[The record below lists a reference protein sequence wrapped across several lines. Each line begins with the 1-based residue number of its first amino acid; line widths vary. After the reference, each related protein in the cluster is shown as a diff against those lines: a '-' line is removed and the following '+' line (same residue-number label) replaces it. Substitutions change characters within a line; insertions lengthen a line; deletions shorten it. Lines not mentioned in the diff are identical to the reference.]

1 MRMPAFFKSAAFP
14 LFLWLAF
21 FTLDANAA
29 IDNTGIL
36 DDVLQRYSAAASTWA
51 TIISAAATRLFWAL
65 VVISMVWTFGFM
77 ALRKADIGEFFA
89 EFLRF
94 TIFTGFF
101 WWLLQNGPAFAD
113 SIIRSLRQL
122 GGEATGLGGTLS
134 PSGIVD
140 IGFTVFG
147 RVLDQSSAWSPVDS
161 AIGIIM
167 SAIVLVILLL
177 IGINMLLL
185 LVSGWILSYGGVFF
199 LGFGGSRW
207 TSDMA
212 INYYK
217 TVLGIAAQLMTM
229 VLLVG
234 IGKLFLDD
242 YYNRMSEGVNL
253 REMGVLLAVA
263 VILLVLTNKV
273 PQLISGVITGASV
286 GGAGIGTAGAGVA
299 MAGAGMAMAGAA
311 MGGAAIAAGAANIS
325 GGAQALMAAFKGAQG
340 NVAAGTDVMSKM
352 AGAMGGGSSGSAG
365 SGGGSALSDAMGL
378 GGGSSG
384 GGSMGSGSSS
394 MGGAQQQASAGGGG
408 SNSSGGAQEQQ
419 ASATGGQGGNS
430 SSGDS
435 QEQQASASGGQGGN
449 SSSGGAQEQQAS
461 AGGGGSNSSGGTQ
474 EQQASASGGQG
485 GSSSSGKLATAGKI
499 AADMASQLASG
510 AGRMAKDKALGMVDA
525 AKDRVGATAG
535 GKLAAEI
542 NNPGAKA
549 QARLDDQ
556 VINEATEKKAQEARV
571 EQVAEAKEYL
581 AGSGSESPPM
591 FEGDSIS
598 GGNAKN
604 IDADNEVAAFRDGT
618 GGNN

>member
-1 MRMPAFFKSAAFP
+1 MRMPAFFKSVAFP

-51 TIISAAATRLFWAL
+51 AIITAAATRLFWAL

-113 SIIRSLRQL
+113 SILRSLRQL

-147 RVLDQSSAWSPVDS
+147 RVLDQSSVWAPVDS
-161 AIGIIM
+161 AVGMILA
-167 SAIVLVILLL
+167 AIVLVILAL
-177 IGINMLLL
+177 IGVNMLLL
-185 LVSGWILSYGGVFF
+185 LVSGWILAYGGVFF

-217 TVLGIAAQLMTM
+217 TVLGVASQLMVM

-242 YYNRMSEGVNL
+242 YYNRMDEGIKL
-253 REMGVLLAVA
+253 KEMGVLLIVA
-263 VILLVLTNKV
+263 VVLLALTNKV
-273 PQLISGVITGASV
+273 PQLISGIITGASV
-286 GGAGIGTAGAGVA
+286 GGAGIGTAGAGMA

-340 NVAAGTDVMSKM
+340 NVAAGSDVISKM
-352 AGAMGGGSSGSAG
+352 AGSMGGGSSGAG
-365 SGGGSALSDAMGL
+365 SMAGRSALADAMGL

-384 GGSMGSGSSS
+384 AGSMGGDSSGAGSIGGGSSGGEGGSGSSGS
-394 MGGAQQQASAGGGG
+394 GQESASSGEDN
-408 SNSSGGAQEQQ
+408 SSSSGG
-419 ASATGGQGGNS
+419 
-430 SSGDS
+430 S
-435 QEQQASASGGQGGN
+435 QEESASASGSEG
-449 SSSGGAQEQQAS
+449 
-461 AGGGGSNSSGGTQ
+461 
-474 EQQASASGGQG
+474 
-485 GSSSSGKLATAGKI
+485 SSGKMATAGKI
-499 AADMASQLASG
+499 AADMAANLAG
-510 AGRMAKDKALGMVDA
+510 GVGRMAKDKALSMVDA
-525 AKDRVGATAG
+525 AKGRIGDTAG
-535 GKLAAEI
+535 FKLAAEI
-542 NNPGAKA
+542 SNPGAKSQERIDNQDIA
-549 QARLDDQ
+549 RADEMKADQASSEQ
-556 VINEATEKKAQEARV
+556 AEEAR
-571 EQVAEAKEYL
+571 QYL
-581 AGSGSESPPM
+581 AGGGETAPA
-591 FEGDSIS
+591 FEGDSIGGG
-598 GGNAKN
+598 GGNN
-604 IDADNEVAAFRDGT
+604 IDAESEVSAFRDRKGS
-618 GGNN
+618 

>member
-408 SNSSGGAQEQQ
+408 SNSSGG
-419 ASATGGQGGNS
+419 
-430 SSGDS
+430 
-435 QEQQASASGGQGGN
+435 
-449 SSSGGAQEQQAS
+449 
-461 AGGGGSNSSGGTQ
+461 TQ

>member
-1 MRMPAFFKSAAFP
+1 MRMPAFFKSVAFP

-51 TIISAAATRLFWAL
+51 AIITAAATRLFWAL

-113 SIIRSLRQL
+113 SILRSLRQL

-147 RVLDQSSAWSPVDS
+147 RVLDQSSVWAPVDS
-161 AIGIIM
+161 AVGMILA
-167 SAIVLVILLL
+167 AIVLVILAL
-177 IGINMLLL
+177 IGVNMLLL
-185 LVSGWILSYGGVFF
+185 LVSGWILAYGGVFF

-217 TVLGIAAQLMTM
+217 TVLGVASQLMVM

-242 YYNRMSEGVNL
+242 YYNRMDEGIKL
-253 REMGVLLAVA
+253 KEMGVLLIVA
-263 VILLVLTNKV
+263 VVLLALTNKV
-273 PQLISGVITGASV
+273 PQLISGIITGASV
-286 GGAGIGTAGAGVA
+286 GGAGIGTAGAGMA

-340 NVAAGTDVMSKM
+340 NVAAGSDVISKM
-352 AGAMGGGSSGSAG
+352 AGSMGGGSSGAG
-365 SGGGSALSDAMGL
+365 SMAGRSALADAMGL

-384 GGSMGSGSSS
+384 AGSMGGGSSGAGSMGGGSSGAGSMGGDSSGAGSMGGGSSGGEGGSGSSGS
-394 MGGAQQQASAGGGG
+394 GQESASSGEDN
-408 SNSSGGAQEQQ
+408 SSSSGGRQEE
-419 ASATGGQGGNS
+419 S
-430 SSGDS
+430 
-435 QEQQASASGGQGGN
+435 ASASGSEG
-449 SSSGGAQEQQAS
+449 
-461 AGGGGSNSSGGTQ
+461 
-474 EQQASASGGQG
+474 
-485 GSSSSGKLATAGKI
+485 SSGKMATAGKI
-499 AADMASQLASG
+499 AADMAANLAG
-510 AGRMAKDKALGMVDA
+510 GVGRMAKDKALSMVDA
-525 AKDRVGATAG
+525 AKGRIGDTAG
-535 GKLAAEI
+535 FKLAAEI
-542 NNPGAKA
+542 SNPGAKSQERIDNQDIA
-549 QARLDDQ
+549 RADEMKADQASSEQ
-556 VINEATEKKAQEARV
+556 AEEAR
-571 EQVAEAKEYL
+571 QYL
-581 AGSGSESPPM
+581 AGGGETAPA
-591 FEGDSIS
+591 FEGDSIGGG
-598 GGNAKN
+598 GGNN
-604 IDADNEVAAFRDGT
+604 IDAESEVSAFRDRKGS
-618 GGNN
+618 